1 VTSTATAGCLS
12 SPRLVGALAIGGSL
26 GLLLAGLTRQHLSL
40 PATLWIPAVLTIL
53 AVPVAALLVPE
64 TTVRTSGRV
73 DWAGAGLLGLGL
85 VLLLVAVGN
94 SGAWGWVDARTLGG
108 IGAGVAALAA
118 WVAVE
123 RRVQHPFVDLSLVV
137 RRGRGVPLLA
147 GFLIGAELFG
157 SQAAVVLFLGLPA
170 RTGFGL
176 GLAPGQLGLVLLAFS
191 AAAFVGT
198 VLAPRLAERV
208 GSRTTLVSGALLTAA
223 GYLLTALAHGSAG
236 VFLVW
241 QILVG
246 AGNGLVLAALSAH
259 VVAHAPV
266 DAVGISAGLFNTA
279 RSVGGAVSGAAFA
292 AVMAALSVRLPG
304 VPRAITSEAGYV
316 TVWLVCAALA
326 LGVVGLATRLRRDPV
341 DRVP

>member
-1 VTSTATAGCLS
+1 MTSTATAGCWS

-137 RRGRGVPLLA
+137 RHRRG
-147 GFLIGAELFG
+147 
-157 SQAAVVLFLGLPA
+157 
-170 RTGFGL
+170 
-176 GLAPGQLGLVLLAFS
+176 
-191 AAAFVGT
+191 
-198 VLAPRLAERV
+198 
-208 GSRTTLVSGALLTAA
+208 
-223 GYLLTALAHGSAG
+223 
-236 VFLVW
+236 
-241 QILVG
+241 
-246 AGNGLVLAALSAH
+246 
-259 VVAHAPV
+259 
-266 DAVGISAGLFNTA
+266 
-279 RSVGGAVSGAAFA
+279 VGGAVFGAVFA
-292 AVMAALSVRLPG
+292 AVMAALLVSLPG
-304 VPRAITSEAGYV
+304 MAKPITSEAGYV
-316 TVWLVCAALA
+316 TVWLVCSGLAVGVGVLA
-326 LGVVGLATRLRRDPV
+326 LWLRRDPA
-341 DRVP
+341 DRLP